1 LIHRFLLPIIMG
13 TFLVSCDFTFH
24 PDPTEEKK
32 HGPIELPPAWTAT
45 ATRMQETSP
54 NGVLAQTQAV
64 NAGFFYP
71 ESTPTPSYRLE
82 RTPVPYPSPRV
93 TGTPSS
99 QSPSFTGLYFTFMPE
114 AMEYPLVFPCGT
126 RKVYAVWQYSN
137 MREGMMI
144 RREWY
149 YNGALWLV
157 REEPW
162 DFQKY
167 GESGEVINVFVYDY
181 DNGLEPGSY
190 NLNLYIDGI
199 LVEAGLGFRVLGWV
213 VDPLPSPNGSRI
225 AFVERPGTLI
235 VQDANGKRHVLL
247 ETDEIAGLAWFP
259 DGKHLVYTDVD
270 RSQQVNPPN
279 SMGLQFEL
287 WVMNVKT
294 KERHRLSTAE
304 ERLWKPVVSPD
315 GRYIAAIAGTG
326 WGDACLY
333 DKGLVFLSLDQALQR
348 VAKYGA
354 EGFYGIVTGDSRD
367 IWSIYPGNGAW
378 IDNSSYQAEL
388 YQHCLPE
395 FEDGIYILDL
405 STLKATR
412 ISDIED

>member
-1 LIHRFLLPIIMG
+1 MG
-13 TFLVSCDFTFH
+13 LFLVSCDFTFH
-24 PDPTEEKK
+24 PGPTEQKK
-32 HGPIELPPAWTAT
+32 SSPIELPPAWTAT
-45 ATRMQETSP
+45 ATRMQEIGL
-54 NGVLAQTQAV
+54 NGVLAQTQAA
-64 NAGFFYP
+64 NAGLSYP

-82 RTPVPYPSPRV
+82 HTAIPYSSPRITRTPMSE
-93 TGTPSS
+93 
-99 QSPSFTGLYFTFMPE
+99 SPSFTELYFTSMPE
-114 AMEYPLVFPCGT
+114 AMEYPRVFPCGT

-137 MREGMMI
+137 MREEMMI
-144 RREWY
+144 RREWSH
-149 YNGALWLV
+149 NGELWLV

-167 GESGEVINVFVYDY
+167 GASGEVTDVFVYDY

-190 NLNLYIDGI
+190 NLDLYIDGS

-270 RSQQVNPPN
+270 RSLQENPPN

-287 WVMNVKT
+287 WVVNVKT

-304 ERLWKPVVSPD
+304 ERLWKPYVSPD
-315 GRYIAAIAGTG
+315 GRYIAAVAGSG

-333 DKGLVFLSLDQALQR
+333 DKGLVFLSLDRALQR
-348 VAKYGA
+348 VAKYEA
-354 EGFYGIVTGDSRD
+354 EGFYGIVSGDPRD
-367 IWSIYPGNGAW
+367 TWSIYPGKGVW
-378 IDNSSYQAEL
+378 INSTSYQTEL
-388 YQHCLPE
+388 YQHCIPE
-395 FEDGIYILDL
+395 FEDGVYILDL
-405 STLKATR
+405 STLNATR
-412 ISDIED
+412 ISDIEN